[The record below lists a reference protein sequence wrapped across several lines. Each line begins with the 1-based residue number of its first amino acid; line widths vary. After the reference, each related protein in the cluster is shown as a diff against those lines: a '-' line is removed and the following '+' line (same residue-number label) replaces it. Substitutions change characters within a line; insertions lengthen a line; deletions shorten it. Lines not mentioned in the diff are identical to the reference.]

1 MLFTLGFFTVSS
13 TLRMRQA
20 ASVAAFIA
28 LIYQNKGNHT
38 INKLFNE
45 RYPHKIDIFITGT
58 IVPRTKKEWN
68 FIES

>member
-1 MLFTLGFFTVSS
+1 
-13 TLRMRQA
+13 MRQA